1 MIYLIRCVLTFSKET
16 FFETRKARINLGR
29 PEMEKRKEKKR
40 RREEKILVQSTWHGD
55 QDLWI
60 GRVVGR
66 SCSRCCSD
74 IYRFAGVTKPWRPN
88 HVQGSGKSEVEL
100 IEITTGLLPLTIHL
114 RSTAR
119 QSPYSTLL
127 TLDPRFLVHNSVLD
141 LATWSEKEKEEK
153 EMSAWS
159 FLSLFRRKRERERRI
174 FLLPF
179 IFKNIIIHFPVFAF
193 LSIFFFPKKIR
204 TIGDKINLTNNCR
217 LTVLC
222 PDWNIGMIHRL

>member
-1 MIYLIRCVLTFSKET
+1 MTYLIRCVLTFSKET
-16 FFETRKARINLGR
+16 FFEARKARINLGR

-40 RREEKILVQSTWHGD
+40 RREEKILVINVTRRSRSLDRESW
-55 QDLWI
+55 
-60 GRVVGR
+60 

-127 TLDPRFLVHNSVLD
+127 TLDPRFLVHNSILD

-159 FLSLFRRKRERERRI
+159 FLSLFRRKREREEYFYFRLFSKI
-174 FLLPF
+174 L
-179 IFKNIIIHFPVFAF
+179 
-193 LSIFFFPKKIR
+193 LSIFPYLHFCQFFFFSKKNSDDR
-204 TIGDKINLTNNCR
+204 R
-217 LTVLC
+217 
-222 PDWNIGMIHRL
+222 

>member
-1 MIYLIRCVLTFSKET
+1 MTYLIRCVLTFSKET
-16 FFETRKARINLGR
+16 FFEARKARINLGR
-29 PEMEKRKEKKR
+29 SEMEKRKEKKR
-40 RREEKILVQSTWHGD
+40 RREEKILVINVTRRSRSLDRESW
-55 QDLWI
+55 
-60 GRVVGR
+60 

-127 TLDPRFLVHNSVLD
+127 TLDPRFLVHNSILD

-159 FLSLFRRKRERERRI
+159 FLSLSQRKREREEYFYFRLFSKI
-174 FLLPF
+174 L
-179 IFKNIIIHFPVFAF
+179 
-193 LSIFFFPKKIR
+193 LSIFPYLHFCQFFFPKKIR

>member
-1 MIYLIRCVLTFSKET
+1 MTYLIRCVLTFSKET
-16 FFETRKARINLGR
+16 FFEARKARINLGR

-40 RREEKILVQSTWHGD
+40 RREEKILVINVTRRSRSLDRESCW
-55 QDLWI
+55 
-60 GRVVGR
+60 

-127 TLDPRFLVHNSVLD
+127 TLDPRFLVRNSILD

-159 FLSLFRRKRERERRI
+159 FLSLSRRKREREEYFYFRLFSKI
-174 FLLPF
+174 L
-179 IFKNIIIHFPVFAF
+179 
-193 LSIFFFPKKIR
+193 LSIFPYLHFCQFFFSQKRFGRSAIR
-204 TIGDKINLTNNCR
+204 LI
-217 LTVLC
+217 
-222 PDWNIGMIHRL
+222 

>member
-16 FFETRKARINLGR
+16 FFEARKARINLGR

-40 RREEKILVQSTWHGD
+40 RKEEKILIINVTRRSRSLD
-55 QDLWI
+55 
-60 GRVVGR
+60 RESCR

-153 EMSAWS
+153 EMSAWP
-159 FLSLFRRKRERERRI
+159 FLSLSRRKRERERRI
-174 FLLPF
+174 FLRLF
-179 IFKNIIIHFPVFAF
+179 SKIL
-193 LSIFFFPKKIR
+193 LSIFPYLHFCQFFFFPKKIR